1 MRRSSAIPQH
11 LFINGLQP
19 TQRVHTE
26 SWKHFVF
33 VFYVMLAYVYCCC
46 LVLKVTELCCE
57 LFCFLYLCDLGVML
71 EFFFSFIVGLR
82 SKRKCFKCHTE
93 STWKTGRDQCWT
105 PVLYQSRQRQYSSGQ
120 GTLQVCMIS
129 IARDYEILFFRSPL
143 YPQFEFLLLCVDIAR
158 ALRRWSC
165 RRSIVVS
172 LSLCVEHMFMCFF
185 FCLYDTQLR
194 CKWRASY
201 EYLFV
206 LPEYL
211 GDFTSVIFT
220 NQKSFGWR
228 SIQLQCF
235 FSFRFLC
242 SDFMCFV
249 QDLCDLFLFFCALNV
264 KCFVVFSVFLPS
276 LLVWC

>member
-82 SKRKCFKCHTE
+82 SKRKCFKCHTK

-105 PVLYQSRQRQYSSGQ
+105 LVLYQSRQRQYSSGQ

-129 IARDYEILFFRSPL
+129 ITRDYEILFFRSPL
-143 YPQFEFLLLCVDIAR
+143 YPQFEFLLLCVYIAR

-172 LSLCVEHMFMCFF
+172 PSLCVEDMFMCFLFLLVRHPTALQMESILWVFVCFARISWWFHIGHFHQSEKFRLTFYSAAMF
-185 FCLYDTQLR
+185 FCSL
-194 CKWRASY
+194 
-201 EYLFV
+201 
-206 LPEYL
+206 
-211 GDFTSVIFT
+211 
-220 NQKSFGWR
+220 
-228 SIQLQCF
+228 
-235 FSFRFLC
+235 RFLC
-242 SDFMCFV
+242 SDFVCLV
-249 QDLCDLFLFFCALNV
+249 QDLCDLFIFFALNAE
-264 KCFVVFSVFLPS
+264 CFVVSSVFLPS